1 MEDKNFEETSVTAET
16 PNETA
21 EKVETEN
28 SFGKFKNTEE
38 LLKAY
43 NELEKE
49 FTKKSQRL
57 KEMERVEIPSE
68 QGFPDLKQE
77 VDKFFS
83 ENENAK
89 VYAKDMALFLE
100 NNPQMLSDKNC
111 LNVALNAVLMNKIV
125 KPEDLVKDEKF
136 LGEYVFS
143 NEDIKKK
150 IVDEYLDGLSTPPEV
165 LKTDG
170 QAVIAPPNK
179 PKTIEEAGW
188 MLRQLNK

>member
-1 MEDKNFEETSVTAET
+1 MEDKNFEDISVTVET

-21 EKVETEN
+21 ETVETEN

-77 VDKFFS
+77 VDKFFA

-100 NNPQMLSDKNC
+100 DNPQMLSDKNC

-136 LGEYVFS
+136 LGEFVFS

-165 LKTDG
+165 LKTNG
-170 QAVIAPPNK
+170 QSSIAPPNK